1 MTKLNNYSIFVVLNK
16 YYILL
21 NKKEIIEK
29 FKSIGFKEYE
39 AKVFIVLMK
48 GIPMSVPEIADDAKL
63 LRNSIYDTLK
73 AFAQKGFCNEI
84 ETSSTLKYQIINPEV
99 IVGKL
104 EKEYT
109 ESMRKNL
116 ATLKGTFGELESFYK
131 TNPAVSDDKIDNV
144 ELVRGFN
151 KHRVQK
157 YIELINN
164 AKFEILSMNR
174 LRGIITDE
182 INDFTKKFV
191 KKGGVIRSIYKISL
205 DFRVKKNDKIVNA
218 SNEDLIKV
226 CEMFE
231 RFGEEVKL
239 TAIEIP
245 NMVIIDREKIFLN
258 LAGNSVSSKDK
269 QTDLIVNNKQY
280 AGNMY
285 DLFVNYWERSA
296 TVKEY
301 QSTLKIH
308 HK

>member
-1 MTKLNNYSIFVVLNK
+1 MD
-16 YYILL
+16 
-21 NKKEIIEK
+21 KKNIIDK
-29 FKSIGFKEYE
+29 FKSLGFREYE

-48 GIPMSVPEIADDAKL
+48 GIPMSVPEIAKEAKL

-73 AFAQKGFCNEI
+73 IFAQKGFCNEI
-84 ETSSTLKYQIINPEV
+84 ETSSTLRYQIINPEV
-99 IVGKL
+99 IIGKL
-104 EKEYT
+104 EKDYMD
-109 ESMRKNL
+109 SMRKNL
-116 ATLKGTFGELESFYK
+116 SILKSTFGELETFYK
-131 TNPAVSDDKIDNV
+131 EKPAVSDDKIDNV

-151 KHRVQK
+151 KHRVLK

-191 KKGGVIRSIYKISL
+191 RKGGVIRSIYRISL
-205 DFRVKKNDKIVNA
+205 DFRVKKNDKVVYA

-258 LAGNSVSSKDK
+258 LAGNSESSKDK

-280 AGNMY
+280 AENMC
-285 DLFVNYWERSA
+285 DLFHNYWERSA
-296 TVKEY
+296 TIKEY
-301 QSTLKIH
+301 QRTLELYH
-308 HK
+308 

>member
-1 MTKLNNYSIFVVLNK
+1 MD
-16 YYILL
+16 
-21 NKKEIIEK
+21 KKNIIDK
-29 FKSIGFKEYE
+29 FKSLGFREYE

-48 GIPMSVPEIADDAKL
+48 GIPMSVPEIAKEAKL

-73 AFAQKGFCNEI
+73 IFAQKGFCNEI
-84 ETSSTLKYQIINPEV
+84 ETSSTLRYQIINPEV
-99 IVGKL
+99 IIGKL
-104 EKEYT
+104 EKDYMD
-109 ESMRKNL
+109 SMRQNL
-116 ATLKGTFGELESFYK
+116 SILKSTFGELETFYK
-131 TNPAVSDDKIDNV
+131 EKPAVSDDKIDNV

-151 KHRVQK
+151 KHRVLK

-191 KKGGVIRSIYKISL
+191 RKGGVIRSIYRISL
-205 DFRVKKNDKIVNA
+205 DFRVKKNDKVVYA

-258 LAGNSVSSKDK
+258 LAGNSESSKDK

-280 AGNMY
+280 AENMC
-285 DLFVNYWERSA
+285 DLFHNYWERSA
-296 TVKEY
+296 TIKEY
-301 QSTLKIH
+301 QRTLELYH
-308 HK
+308 